1 MAWAYWVIASLGGF
15 DGIVKKIKHAASI
28 KKVEKGL
35 ERFYIMYDTAKMLGQ
50 IT

>member
-1 MAWAYWVIASLGGF
+1 
-15 DGIVKKIKHAASI
+15 
-28 KKVEKGL
+28 VEKGL